1 MIKPIIYNTKKLG
14 VSVSKL
20 RRLYNSL
27 TSGDEES
34 SPQDLTELQ
43 NIYKS
48 LANKSNS
55 RLRSIR
61 KKGLTNDSNAYM
73 RAENFIE
80 VMTDEFNPN
89 IIFSQSK
96 AKLNDID
103 WMYNSILEMRTFL
116 TSKTSTVTGTRERV
130 ENVKN
135 SFNYILYGK
144 DGVENGMS
152 ISDEKMQD
160 MYDIFSGNF
169 MHDLKQFIESNTAVS
184 LVSDAIDNGK
194 TKSEIR
200 EQLERYVTNQISY
213 NALNYNLGRKRIK
226 L

>member
-1 MIKPIIYNTKKLG
+1 MIKPIIYTAKKLG
-14 VSVSKL
+14 VSVSRI

-34 SPQDLTELQ
+34 SPQDLTEMQ

-48 LANKSNS
+48 LAKKSNS

-80 VMTDEFNPN
+80 VMSEDFNPN

-130 ENVKN
+130 ENVKS

-144 DGVENGMS
+144 DGVEQGMS

-200 EQLERYVTNQISY
+200 EELERYVTNQISY
-213 NALNYNLGRKRIK
+213 NELNYNLGRKRIK

>member
-1 MIKPIIYNTKKLG
+1 MIKPIIYTAKKLG
-14 VSVSKL
+14 VSVSRI

-34 SPQDLTELQ
+34 SPQDLAELQ

-48 LANKSNS
+48 LAKKSNS

-80 VMTDEFNPN
+80 VMTDELNPN